1 MWALKGP
8 VNSSTTG
15 VKEESAKLSVVI
27 PTRNEIGSIGQV
39 IEEVKKCADNILVI
53 DGNSD
58 DGTGE
63 AARKLGVTVIM
74 QNGNG
79 KGAALREAFECIDG
93 DIIVMIDGDGSMRP
107 SEIPLLIDAI
117 TSGADLAKGSRFLP
131 GGGSEDITLIRRL
144 GNLFFLRLVNL
155 LWSTKYTDL
164 CYGLEAF
171 RKSALIEL
179 CPCLKSKNFEI
190 ETEILIKAKK
200 LGLRVVEVPSVELR
214 RCHGN
219 SNLNT
224 LRDGFRILWRIMRE
238 IIERH

>member
-1 MWALKGP
+1 MDLKVP

-15 VKEESAKLSVVI
+15 VEESAKLSVII
-27 PTRNEIGSIGQV
+27 PTRNEIVSIGQV

-58 DGTGE
+58 DGTSE

-79 KGAALREAFECIDG
+79 KGAALREAFDYIDG

-131 GGGSEDITLIRRL
+131 GGGSEDITLVRKF

-155 LWSTKYTDL
+155 FWSTKYTDL

-171 RKSALIEL
+171 RKSALKEL
-179 CPCLKSKNFEI
+179 CPCLKSKNFDI

-200 LGLRVVEVPSVELR
+200 LGLKVVEVPSVELQ
-214 RCHGN
+214 RCHGK
-219 SNLNT
+219 SHLNT
-224 LRDGFRILWRIMRE
+224 LRDGFQILLRIVSE
-238 IIERH
+238 IIKRH